1 MEYKIL
7 RSVGE
12 EKPAG
17 NLAIENLVQMVNEHI
32 SEGWKPLGGVAV
44 TLVVGPKSLGSQ
56 RENWFTSFTQAMIK
70 TEENL

>member
-12 EKPAG
+12 EKPTG
-17 NLAIENLVQMVNEHI
+17 NLAIENLIKMVNEHI

-44 TLVVGPKSLGSQ
+44 APVVGPTSLGSQ

-70 TEENL
+70 TDGNL